1 MRAVWSS
8 RRDMGQTRTGPISNE
23 EKGVGAEWDK
33 STHALDLINK
43 SPRA

>member
-1 MRAVWSS
+1 MRAVWRSK
-8 RRDMGQTRTGPISNE
+8 RDMRHERTGPISSE
-23 EKGVGAEWDK
+23 EKGVGAGWDK